1 MSGGYINAASQLL
14 LPLYF
19 FVRGRERRE
28 GVGRGPRGMR
38 ESVGD
43 WRKGEPEKAEDV
55 RNSNWLKSKLNA
67 RVVGREANKQ
77 EWMVGWFACGEKDS

>member
-1 MSGGYINAASQLL
+1 
-14 LPLYF
+14 
-19 FVRGRERRE
+19 
-28 GVGRGPRGMR
+28 MR

-67 RVVGREANKQ
+67 RGGGREGNKQ
-77 EWMVGWFACGEKDS
+77 EWMVGWFACGEKDSEMQSW

>member
-1 MSGGYINAASQLL
+1 
-14 LPLYF
+14 
-19 FVRGRERRE
+19 
-28 GVGRGPRGMR
+28 MR

-67 RVVGREANKQ
+67 RVVGREGNKQ
-77 EWMVGWFACGEKDS
+77 EWMVGLRVEKKIRRCRGW